1 MSDTEGGESMGNY
14 NNQYEDYYKSLRK
27 SFNTGYTSSQRKSSS
42 GVGEYLLKRLPR
54 DLIGALSI
62 IFVIMFCKLVVTPQ
76 TQAVYNYSKNLVNEN
91 YDYKSAFAQVKSLNV
106 VTIEDKVTNLME
118 TLKSKIS
125 GEKTLK
131 DKVKENFTL
140 PVQGQITSPYGYR
153 IDPIDKK
160 RAFHEGIDIDVKAGT
175 EVKCSYDGT
184 VKDSGQDEKLGN
196 YIVIDHGDGIETKYG
211 HLKEIKVK
219 KGDVV
224 KVGSIIALSG
234 NTGKS
239 TAPHLHFEFLYMGEN
254 KDPKEFIAI

>member
-27 SFNTGYTSSQRKSSS
+27 NFNTGYTSSQRKRSN
-42 GVGEYLLKRLPR
+42 GIGEYLLKRLPR
-54 DLIGALSI
+54 DLIGALSL
-62 IFVIMFCKLVVTPQ
+62 IFVIMLCKLVVTPQ
-76 TQAVYNYSKNLVNEN
+76 TQTVYNYSKSVVNKS
-91 YDYKSAFAQVKSLNV
+91 YDYKSVFVQVKNLNV
-106 VTIEDKVTNLME
+106 VKVEDKVTDWME
-118 TLKSKIS
+118 TLKSKVS

-131 DKVKENFTL
+131 DKIKEEFII

-160 RAFHEGIDIDVKAGT
+160 RSFHEGIDIDAKEGT
-175 EVKCSYDGT
+175 EVKCPYDGK
-184 VKDSGQDEKLGN
+184 VKDCGQDNELGN

-219 KGDVV
+219 KGDATKKSSVI
-224 KVGSIIALSG
+224 GLSG

-239 TAPHLHFEFLYMGEN
+239 TAPHLHFEILYMGEN